1 MITKEYIITA
11 AQGLH
16 ARPATTLIRL
26 TKNFQ
31 SSISLKKAD
40 KIIKLNSMLNILSLG
55 IKGGDQVSVIVD
67 GEDEISAVIA
77 LDEFFKDQ
85 LKDL

>member
-11 AQGLH
+11 SQGIH

-26 TKNFQ
+26 AKNFK

-40 KIIKLNSMLNILSLG
+40 KTIKLNSMLNILSLG
-55 IKGGDQVSVIVD
+55 IKSGEQISIIIE

-77 LDEFFKDQ
+77 LDQFFKDQ

>member
-1 MITKEYIITA
+1 MIAKEYTITA
-11 AQGLH
+11 PQGLH

-26 TKNFQ
+26 TKSFK

-40 KIIKLNSMLNILSLG
+40 KVVRLNSMLNILSMG
-55 IKGGDQVSVIVD
+55 IKGGENISILIEGD
-67 GEDEISAVIA
+67 DEISAADAI
-77 LDEFFKDQ
+77 DQFFKEQ

>member
-11 AQGLH
+11 PQGLH

-26 TKNFQ
+26 TKNFK
-31 SSISLKKAD
+31 SSISLKKAE
-40 KIIKLNSMLNILSLG
+40 KIIKLNSMFNILSLG

-85 LKDL
+85 LKYL

>member
-11 AQGLH
+11 SQGLH

-26 TKNFQ
+26 TKNFK
-31 SSISLKKAD
+31 SSINLKKAD
-40 KIIKLNSMLNILSLG
+40 KTIKLNSMLNLLSLG
-55 IKGGDQVSVIVD
+55 IKGGDQVSIIID

-77 LDEFFKDQ
+77 LDQFFKDQ
-85 LKDL
+85 LKNL

>member
-11 AQGLH
+11 SQGLH

-26 TKNFQ
+26 TKNFK

-40 KIIKLNSMLNILSLG
+40 KTIKLNSMLNLLSLG
-55 IKGGDQVSVIVD
+55 IKGGDKVSVIID
-67 GEDEISAVIA
+67 GEDEISVVIA

>member
-11 AQGLH
+11 PQGIH

-26 TKNFQ
+26 IKNFK

-40 KIIKLNSMLNILSLG
+40 KTIKLNSMLNLLSLG
-55 IKGGDQVSVIVD
+55 IKGGDQVSVIID